1 MARPGPDSPLPRPGP
16 GRDDSLMQRFDEER
30 LRRFSARDAVLATAL
45 IAFLLLIFSGG
56 SVKRAGEELN
66 PGLGRDI
73 VLAVGR
79 PAAWVAEQLPFSE
92 IGHTLTGWLSPD
104 QKLVG
109 IGFEE
114 GAAGAGAGG
123 AQGGPSPVTP
133 EWFDGRALGE
143 AARRPRLKKLLVT
156 GDSLSTPLD
165 TELGQRLTPD
175 GVDVVRDPHLAT
187 GISRTDLVDWG
198 KLSAT
203 QVADDHPE
211 AVVIFIGANEGL
223 PMPGPNGKDV
233 SCCGAEWAAIWA
245 NRARQMMDN
254 YRQHGTAKV
263 YWLTVPAARDPDRKP
278 IVDAVNAA
286 VYAAAAPYR
295 SQVRVVDLNSVF
307 TPGDRFREAMEVD
320 GSETIVREP
329 DGIHLNR
336 DGSALAAEIVE
347 REVARD
353 FGL

>member
-1 MARPGPDSPLPRPGP
+1 MTEPSPRKPAA
-16 GRDDSLMQRFDEER
+16 RDDSLMDRFDEEK
-30 LRRFSARDAVLATAL
+30 LRRFSARDAVMATAL
-45 IAFLLLIFSGG
+45 IAFLLLVFSGG

-66 PGLGRDI
+66 PGLGRDVVVAI
-73 VLAVGR
+73 GK
-79 PAAWVAEQLPFSE
+79 PAAWVAEQLPFAE

-109 IGFEE
+109 VGFEE
-114 GAAGAGAGG
+114 GAAGAGGG
-123 AQGGPSPVTP
+123 AGAAGPSPVTA
-133 EWFDGRALGE
+133 EWFDGRELGE
-143 AARRPRLKKLLVT
+143 EAPRPKLATLLVT

-165 TELGQRLTPD
+165 LELGQRLAPD
-175 GVDVVRDPHLAT
+175 GVDVVREPHLAT
-187 GISRTDLVDWG
+187 GISRSDLVDWG

-203 QVADDHPE
+203 QVAEDHPQ

-223 PMPGPNGKDV
+223 PMPGPGGEDV
-233 SCCGAEWAAIWA
+233 SCCGPEWAAIWA
-245 NRARQMMDN
+245 NRARQMMQN
-254 YRQHGTAKV
+254 YRQRGAAKV

-286 VYAAAAPYR
+286 VYAAAAPLR
-295 SQVRVVDLNSVF
+295 TDVRVLDMNSVF
-307 TPGDRFREAMEVD
+307 TPEDRFRNAMEID

-347 REVARD
+347 EEIARD
-353 FGL
+353 FRP

>member
-1 MARPGPDSPLPRPGP
+1 MPRSGPDTPRPAA
-16 GRDDSLMQRFDEER
+16 GRDDSLMQRFDEEK
-30 LRRFSARDAVLATAL
+30 LRRFSARDAVAATVL

-66 PGLGRDI
+66 PGLGRDV
-73 VLAVGR
+73 VLAIGK
-79 PAAWVAEQLPFSE
+79 PAAWVAEQLPFAE
-92 IGHTLTGWLSPD
+92 VGHTLTGWLSPD

-109 IGFEE
+109 LGFEE

-123 AQGGPSPVTP
+123 GHGGPSPVTP
-133 EWFDGRALGE
+133 EWFDGRELGE
-143 AARRPRLKKLLVT
+143 EAPRPRLHTLLVT

-187 GISRTDLVDWG
+187 GISRSDIVDWA

-203 QVADDHPE
+203 QVAEDHPE
-211 AVVIFIGANEGL
+211 AVVMFIGANEGL
-223 PMPGPNGKDV
+223 PMKGPGGGEV
-233 SCCGAEWAAIWA
+233 SCCGPEWAAIWA

-254 YRQHGTAKV
+254 YRQDGAAKV

-295 SQVRVVDLNSVF
+295 SQVRVIDLNSVF
-307 TPGDRFREAMEVD
+307 TPGDSFREAMEID
-320 GSETIVREP
+320 GTETIVREP

-336 DGSALAAEIVE
+336 AGSALAAEIVE
-347 REVARD
+347 REIGRD

>member
-1 MARPGPDSPLPRPGP
+1 MTTPPETPRAA
-16 GRDDSLMQRFDEER
+16 RDDSLMQRFDEEK
-30 LRRFSARDAVLATAL
+30 LRRFSARDAVLATVL
-45 IAFLLLIFSGG
+45 ITFLLLVFSGG

-66 PGLGRDI
+66 PGVGRDV
-73 VLAVGR
+73 VLAVGK
-79 PAAWVAEQLPFSE
+79 PAGWVAEQLPFAE

-109 IGFEE
+109 AGFEE
-114 GAAGAGAGG
+114 AAAGAGAGSAG
-123 AQGGPSPVTP
+123 GRGPSPVTP

-143 AARRPRLKKLLVT
+143 AAPRPKLRTLLVT

-165 TELGQRLTPD
+165 TELGQRLAPD

-187 GISRTDLVDWG
+187 GISRSDVVDWG

-203 QVADDHPE
+203 QVAEDHPE

-223 PMPGPNGKDV
+223 PMPGPSGEDV
-233 SCCGAEWAAIWA
+233 SCCGPAWAAIWA

-254 YRQHGTAKV
+254 YRQNGAAKV

-295 SQVRVVDLNSVF
+295 SQVRVIDLNSVF
-307 TPGDRFREAMEVD
+307 TPGDKFRDAMEIG

-347 REVARD
+347 REIGRD
-353 FGL
+353 FRP

>member
-1 MARPGPDSPLPRPGP
+1 MPPENAPRRPA
-16 GRDDSLMQRFDEER
+16 RDDSLMQRFDEQR

-66 PGLGRDI
+66 PGVSRDI

-79 PAAWVAEQLPFSE
+79 PAAWVAEQLPFAQ

-109 IGFEE
+109 LGFEE
-114 GAAGAGAGG
+114 GSAGG
-123 AQGGPSPVTP
+123 TGGAHAGPSPVTP
-133 EWFDGRALGE
+133 EWFDGRELGE
-143 AARRPRLKKLLVT
+143 EAPRPTLRTLLVT

-165 TELGQRLTPD
+165 LELGQRLTPD
-175 GVDVVRDPHLAT
+175 GVEVTREPHLAT
-187 GISRTDLVDWG
+187 GISRSDVVDWG

-203 QVADDHPE
+203 QVAEDHPQ

-223 PMPGPNGKDV
+223 PMPGPGGEEV
-233 SCCGAEWAAIWA
+233 SCCGPEWAAIWA
-245 NRARQMMDN
+245 NRARQMMEN
-254 YRQHGTAKV
+254 YIQGGKAKL

-286 VYAAAAPYR
+286 VYAAAAPFR
-295 SQVRVVDLNSVF
+295 SSVRVIDMNSVF
-307 TPGDRFREAMEVD
+307 TPGDEFRDAMEID

-329 DGIHLNR
+329 DGIHLNK

-347 REVARD
+347 EEIEQD
-353 FGL
+353 FTP